1 MGRCLGT
8 AGVRVA
14 ASLVLAAAIAC
25 SPGAGV
31 ASGGGPGAGLV
42 EQLRHSGAAVTPLGR
57 RGAMDGWWVEPSAGE
72 AYALYVDPTGHA
84 VLGTMYAPDGSGVTG
99 LQLEAMRAERRG
111 AKTVASAVPHAAR
124 LAEETARTRAGA
136 AGGSRAVSPPA
147 ALFEAG
153 AVAEG
158 FELGETGPEV
168 VTFADPACGPSRAA
182 VAMLAKRAVDGELRL
197 KVVPVGMLGERSRRL
212 AEAVVAS
219 ENGALAWFSADGE
232 GVPAAGSDRARA
244 AVELNGRLFLRSGS
258 EFVPW
263 SLLRREEGAV
273 SAAVGLDV
281 EAWFEAPR

>member
-14 ASLVLAAAIAC
+14 ASLALAAAIAC
-25 SPGAGV
+25 AAGAGP
-31 ASGGGPGAGLV
+31 ANGGEPGAGLV
-42 EQLRHSGAAVTPLGR
+42 EQLRQSGAAVTPLGR

-84 VLGTMYAPDGSGVTG
+84 VLGTLYAPDGSGVTG
-99 LQLEAMRAERRG
+99 VQLEGMRAGRAG
-111 AKTVASAVPHAAR
+111 AGTVAPALPPSAR
-124 LAEETARTRAGA
+124 LAGRTAAAGPEAGA
-136 AGGSRAVSPPA
+136 VSLAVSSPA

-153 AVAEG
+153 AVADG

-182 VAMLAKRAVDGELRL
+182 VAMLAKRAVNGELRL

-219 ENGALAWFSADGE
+219 ENGALAWFSGDRDRA
-232 GVPAAGSDRARA
+232 PAAASGRARA
-244 AVELNGRLFLRSGS
+244 AVDFNERLFLRSGS
-258 EFVPW
+258 QFVPW
-263 SLLRREEGAV
+263 SLLRRDEGAV